1 MSHCPVLYPT
11 LEAVA
16 VAEKNLTAAAA
27 EKDSTAVAAEK
38 KLTQQFRLPKIG
50 ELEAA
55 AAEKKLTQQFRLQKI
70 GELEA
75 FLRSEI
81 ESRGRLHK
89 KYRRAVNVLDGA
101 CAALGTSCIVTG
113 AVGAGL
119 LASGVGFIAGL
130 ALEGV
135 TGIAGLL
142 DVTGIAVRR
151 RCSTKAAKHEA
162 VRILASS
169 KLNTVHSHISTA
181 LEDCSISKE
190 EYKLILDEIEK
201 YRAMKDEIRRKAVTG
216 TAIIDEEA
224 KNELLKRGREEARAA
239 FMKHLGASA
248 QPSV

>member
-1 MSHCPVLYPT
+1 MESYPSLYSPLESIAVAPT
-11 LEAVA
+11 LETLAA
-16 VAEKNLTAAAA
+16 TKKNP
-27 EKDSTAVAAEK
+27 
-38 KLTQQFRLPKIG
+38 TQQFSLQKVG
-50 ELEAA
+50 EQAVAPTLETLA

-81 ESRGRLHK
+81 ESRSRLLK
-89 KYRRAVNVLDGA
+89 KYQRAVNVLDGA

-135 TGIAGLL
+135 TGVAGLL
-142 DVTGIAVRR
+142 DVAGIAVSR